1 MEGVMQCYLN
11 GEDLQLA
18 MDAMGKEAE
27 CHTFNGTNLFRNG
40 RYEEGFD
47 EIMKARRCHALMKY
61 FRGQLVSLGL
71 VESDKDNVK
80 QEGQI

>member
-18 MDAMGKEAE
+18 MDAMSKESE
-27 CHTFNGTNLFRNG
+27 CYTLKGENLFREG

-47 EIMKARRCHALMKY
+47 EIMRARRCHSLMKY

-71 VESDKDNVK
+71 VESDKDNEK
-80 QEGQI
+80 QEEQK